1 MRSLRSQLL
10 LGTATGTTLVLLASS
25 ALLYA
30 LISRALWSEY
40 DASLATKLRS
50 LAVMVEQE
58 GGQLELDFHEAHL
71 PEFERAD
78 RPEFYQAWL
87 SGGEVL
93 ARSRSLGNRD
103 LELLRSRADVPA
115 FKSVTL
121 PDGRAGRIVGITFVP
136 HREHEQSGSDQPL
149 AMTLVIGRG
158 TAGIASTLGRVGL
171 LLISVCLVAVLVT
184 AGVLAWSVRRGLR
197 PVARLSAQ
205 IANVGAANLTAR
217 LDGRG
222 VPTELAPVVDRLNDL
237 LARLDA
243 AFQRERRFTGDVAH
257 ELRTPLAGVRSLLE
271 VALSRERDPD
281 AYREVMGGCLKI
293 NLQMQQMVDNLLNLA
308 RADAG
313 QLAVEREMIDVPDL
327 IRECWKPLQEKADAR
342 GLSIEWRLDE
352 PGTVETDREKLSLVL
367 QNILDNAV
375 THASDAGDVRIT
387 TRAEHDTVVLT
398 VSNSRSSLS
407 ADDLQ
412 HVFDRFWRGDLSRR
426 VFDGHCG
433 LGLPLCQ
440 SMIEQLEGSIE
451 ANATVDGMFT
461 LTIRLP
467 RTGTDTHPRH
477 VEERTPAH

>member
-58 GGQLELDFHEAHL
+58 GGQLELDFHEARL

-222 VPTELAPVVDRLNDL
+222 VPTE
-237 LARLDA
+237 
-243 AFQRERRFTGDVAH
+243 RERRFTGDVAH

-293 NLQMQQMVDNLLNLA
+293 NLQMQQMVNNLLNLA

-342 GLSIEWRLDE
+342 GLNIEWRLDE
-352 PGTVETDREKLSLVL
+352 PGTIEIDREKLSLVL

-387 TRAEHDTVVLT
+387 TRAEHDSVVLT

-412 HVFDRFWRGDLSRR
+412 HVFDRFWRGDSSRP